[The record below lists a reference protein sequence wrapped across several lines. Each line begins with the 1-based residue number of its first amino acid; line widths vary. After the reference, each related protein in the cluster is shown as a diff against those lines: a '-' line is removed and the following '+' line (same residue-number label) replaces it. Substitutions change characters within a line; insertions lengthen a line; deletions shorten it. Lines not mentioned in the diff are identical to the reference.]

1 MISNDDI
8 KREFLAAGFT
18 IKPGHD
24 DLKPYVYDAARR
36 VLALAGHGGSTAW
49 RCDCGANLYIDG
61 EGRPR
66 SKAEPWRHVR
76 DEPPKMHARVFV
88 VALDADDDPFV
99 TTAHF
104 NGFDKRGPIFLGA
117 GKVRYTSDRWAP
129 MLPLPGA

>member
-24 DLKPYVYDAARR
+24 DLKSYVYDAARR

-49 RCDCGANLYIDG
+49 RCDCGASLYIDG

-88 VALDADDDPFV
+88 VALDADDSPFV
-99 TTAHF
+99 TAAHF

-117 GKVRYTSDRWAP
+117 GKVRYTSERWAP